1 MKEIKIKAKEEHRI
15 NKGHCWIFSNE
26 LEKVDT
32 TINPG
37 SVVRVLDSK
46 GQPVGTAFF
55 NPHSLIAARI
65 ISRGEEPLGKDFI
78 FERMDNAYSY
88 RKQFGVRR
96 FGRMVYGE
104 ADGLPGLVID
114 RYGDYLVIDVLTAGM
129 EALKAEIKTA
139 ADKIFKPK
147 GMLFKNDSAFR
158 SLEGLSA
165 VPEIEG
171 EVPQETQIEENG
183 VKYFVALRGGQKTG
197 FYFDQRDNREFM
209 KPYFKDKIVMD
220 LYSYTGSFG
229 ITAALNGAAAVWGTD
244 SSAPAVEYANRNAE
258 LNGVADICQYRK
270 DDAERLLSA
279 MKKGELPEKPDI
291 VLLDPPAFV
300 KNRKALAQAVNLY
313 VKLNRMALEGLES
326 GGMLATSTCSH
337 HISREI
343 FVDILKQAA
352 GKAGKR
358 VTMVA
363 LRGQAKDHP
372 VLLGMPETEYLHF
385 ALLQVR

>member
-1 MKEIKIKAKEEHRI
+1 MKEIRIKAKEEHRI

-32 TINPG
+32 TITPG
-37 SVVRVLDSK
+37 SIVRVLDSK
-46 GQPVGTAFF
+46 GQVIGTAFF
-55 NPHSLIAARI
+55 NPHSLISARI
-65 ISRGEEPLGKDFI
+65 IARGEKPLEKDFL

-114 RYGDYLVIDVLTAGM
+114 RYGDYLVIDILTAGM
-129 EALKAEIKTA
+129 ESLKSDVKEA
-139 ADKIFKPK
+139 ANKIFKPK
-147 GMLFKNDSAFR
+147 GMVFKNDSSFR
-158 SLEGLSA
+158 ILEGLSGG
-165 VPEIEG
+165 PEIEG

-183 VKYFVALRGGQKTG
+183 VKYFVALHGGQKTG

-300 KNRKALAQAVNLY
+300 KNRKALAQAVILY
-313 VKLNRMALEGLES
+313 VKLNKMALEGLES

-343 FVDILKQAA
+343 FVDILKQASA
-352 GKAGKR
+352 KAGKR
-358 VTMVA
+358 VTMIE